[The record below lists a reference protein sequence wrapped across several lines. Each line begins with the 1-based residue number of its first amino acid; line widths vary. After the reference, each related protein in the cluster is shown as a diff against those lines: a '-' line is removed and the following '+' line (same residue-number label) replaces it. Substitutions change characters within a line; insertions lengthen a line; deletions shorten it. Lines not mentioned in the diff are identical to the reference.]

1 MEVLLVFQHSTNGV
15 FVQMSVSLSSGGS
28 YRWTLTRIKYSEMNT
43 GVVSRQ
49 RHRAAQGINFFYQ
62 MTLANTADRRIT
74 GHLPE
79 RFDILG
85 NQQRFY
91 AHSRGR

>member
-1 MEVLLVFQHSTNGV
+1 
-15 FVQMSVSLSSGGS
+15 
-28 YRWTLTRIKYSEMNT
+28 MNT
-43 GVVSRQ
+43 GVVSRK
-49 RHRAAQGINFFYQ
+49 RHCAAQGINFFYQ

-79 RFDILG
+79 RLDILG

-91 AHSRGR
+91 AHSR